1 MTMVFLRT
9 GPAQRQ
15 ALSAFAY
22 CAVALGGLGFSY
34 AMGSALVGDE
44 AEVASLRER
53 AARLESRAR
62 IAKEAAPADEAEAS
76 GSPFLEGQTMGLAGA
91 ALQQRIE
98 RAVTRSDGVLL
109 SSQIDLDGPEAKNRF
124 LTLTVSV
131 EFAPP
136 ALQSFLYDIEGGTPC
151 LFVDSLEVQATQAAG
166 VASASRMRVAVS
178 VSGQWEP
185 TP

>member
-1 MTMVFLRT
+1 MNWALPQVSA
-9 GPAQRQ
+9 AQRQ

-22 CAVALGGLGFSY
+22 CAVVFGGLGFSY
-34 AMGSALVGDE
+34 AMASALIGDE
-44 AEVASLRER
+44 AEVAVLRDH
-53 AARLESRAR
+53 ATRLERHAR
-62 IAKEAAPADEAEAS
+62 ITKDAEPAGEAEA
-76 GSPFLEGQTMGLAGA
+76 SPFLEGQTMGLAGA

-131 EFAPP
+131 ELDPP
-136 ALQSFLYDIEGGTPC
+136 ALQSFLYDLEGGAPS
-151 LFVDSLEVQATQAAG
+151 LFVDSLAVQASSSPG
-166 VASASRMRVAVS
+166 VASASRMRVALS